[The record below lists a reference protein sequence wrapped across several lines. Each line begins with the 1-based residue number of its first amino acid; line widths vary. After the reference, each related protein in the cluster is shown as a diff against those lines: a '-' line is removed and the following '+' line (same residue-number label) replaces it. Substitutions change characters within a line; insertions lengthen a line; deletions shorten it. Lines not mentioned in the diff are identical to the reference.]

1 VALGKRQHKFSKLQG
16 YGVAL
21 GVFLIALALR
31 FVLFPVEIGLAF
43 LTFYPAMVLTF
54 ALCGIGPGVFL
65 TVLSSVTCFF
75 IFFPPYYSFEHNPVG
90 EIAVITFLFSAYLI
104 AKVIGQLRDTTFY
117 LRDLINNSPAGIIT
131 IDPRSGKLT
140 SANPVALK
148 LWGYCEEELYT
159 KSIDDLTPADEW
171 EVSRKRNEAL
181 FSGEVDSLHFEKRYL
196 RKDGSIFWAETYAS
210 TLKDA
215 RGNIRLFIG
224 YTTDIK
230 DRKRLEIEIN
240 ELNRDF
246 VIFLENTSDFIYFKD
261 QNSRFIFCS
270 QTLAKITG
278 HNSWRD
284 MIGKH
289 DQEVFPEDVAQIYS
303 KEEFPIFRD
312 GVPLLNKINPYY
324 DASGNKGW
332 VSTNKWPI
340 FNEIAQVVG
349 VFGISHDITQFKN
362 TQDALKVSE
371 DKYRALLEDQTE
383 LICRFHADGLI
394 LYVNDAYCRYF
405 GVSKDSVVGSHW
417 QPVVYEADL
426 PHIQAQLAALTP
438 ANDVVTTEIRVFV
451 KGNEIR
457 WGQFINRGFFD
468 QQGNLIEIQAVGRDI
483 TDRKRAEEKASQFFD
498 LLTKIANR
506 VPGVVYQLKL
516 RPDGSFCFPF
526 ASEAI
531 REIYR
536 VTPEQVREDASAV
549 FANIHPDD
557 LDGINRSI
565 NASADT
571 LTLWHY
577 EYRVKFKDGI
587 IRWLLGNAMPNRDE
601 DGSTTWHG
609 FITDITD
616 QKKLE
621 LVLQTESEKNLA
633 LLRNAS
639 DGIHILDQSGSII
652 EVSDSFCMMLGYTRE
667 ELLGMHVSSWDAEI
681 SSVEQLMAA
690 LKQQLDNPNRS
701 LFETRHRRKDG
712 SIFDVE
718 VSGQA
723 LILSGKQVL
732 FNSSRD
738 ISERKQTAAM
748 LAKSTKEIE
757 DLYDNAPCGYHSVD
771 QNGKFLFINATELA
785 WLGCAKEDVIG
796 KKKPSD
802 FFSPEGRVLYEKS
815 FPDFLKNGY
824 LKELEFELVGRDSS
838 RRVVSLNATTIL
850 DENGKYLMSRSVLF
864 DITRIK
870 EIQEALRISEERFR
884 IMANSAPVLIWIAGL
899 DKACHWFNKVWLDF
913 TGRTLEQEMGNGWA
927 EGVHPDDFDRCFE
940 VYSSHIDRREEFRME
955 YRLRRHDG
963 VYRWIDD
970 HGVPL
975 FDSKGNFSG
984 YIGSCIDVSDS
995 KQASLQLQNALQN
1008 LESQTARLETILKNA
1023 SDGIHIMDT
1032 GGNLL
1037 QFSETFARMLGY
1049 TYEETS
1055 QLNVADWEVN
1065 FSKEQLDDV
1074 FKKLLTTTSKFE
1086 TKHRRK
1092 DGSVFDVE
1100 INATEVILD
1109 GKSCLYASSRDITER
1124 KEHEQKLKQ
1133 LSIEQQAMLDNEL
1146 IGIIKLRNR
1155 QILWHNKAINRI
1167 FGYESDELIGIS
1179 TRILYPDILAYEEL
1193 GNAAYTVLNK
1203 NGLYRTQMEM
1213 VRKNGEIIWIDLN
1226 GALLSDQSL
1235 ESIWMMADITQLKQ
1249 HEAEMAIIAYHDIL
1263 TGLPNRLLV
1272 FDLLKQLLAQAERAN
1287 RKLAVC
1293 YLDLDG
1299 FKPINDNYGHN
1310 AGDQLL
1316 KEIANRMQASVRAND
1331 TVGRLGGDEF
1341 VLLLTDL
1348 ETIDEYQ
1355 VVVDRLTNAINQ
1367 PIYLSEAVQ
1376 VKIGVS
1382 IGITLFPNDGDDPD
1396 ILLRQADQAM
1406 YQAKQSGRNRVC
1418 LFTPDKK

>member
-1 VALGKRQHKFSKLQG
+1 LDLGKRQHKFSKLQG
-16 YGVAL
+16 YGIAL
-21 GVFLIALALR
+21 GIF
-31 FVLFPVEIGLAF
+31 F
-43 LTFYPAMVLTF
+43 
-54 ALCGIGPGVFL
+54 
-65 TVLSSVTCFF
+65 TVLSSVTCYF
-75 IFFPPYYSFEHNPVG
+75 IFFTPYYSFEHNEVG

-117 LRDLINNSPAGIIT
+117 LRDLINTSPAGIIT
-131 IDPRSGKLT
+131 IDPSSRKLT
-140 SANPVALK
+140 SANPVAVK
-148 LWGYCEEELYT
+148 LWGYSEEELQT
-159 KSIDDLTPADEW
+159 KTILDLTPPEDW
-171 EVSRKRNEAL
+171 EISRKRNEAL
-181 FSGEVDSLHFEKRYL
+181 FSGKVDSLHLEKRYL
-196 RKDGSIFWAETYAS
+196 RKDGSTFWAETYAS
-210 TLKDA
+210 MLKDA
-215 RGNIRLFIG
+215 RGKIRLFIG
-224 YTTDIK
+224 NTTDIT
-230 DRKRLEIEIN
+230 DRKLLETKIN

-303 KEEFPIFRD
+303 KEELPIFRD
-312 GVPLLNKINPYY
+312 GVPMLNKINPYY
-324 DASGNKGW
+324 DTSGNKGW

-340 FNEIAQVVG
+340 LNESGQVVG

-371 DKYRALLEDQTE
+371 DKYRSLLEDQTE
-383 LICRFHADGLI
+383 LICRFQADGVI
-394 LYVNDAYCRYF
+394 LYVNDAFCRYF
-405 GVSKDSVVGSHW
+405 RVSKDSIVGAHW

-426 PHIQAQLAALTP
+426 PHIQTQLAALTP
-438 ANDVVTTEIRVFV
+438 ANDVVTIENRVFA

-468 QQGNLIEIQAVGRDI
+468 QQGNLLEIQAVGRDI
-483 TDRKRAEEKASQFFD
+483 TDRKCAEEKASQFFD
-498 LLTKIANR
+498 LLTQIANR
-506 VPGVVYQLKL
+506 VPGVVYQFKL

-557 LDGINRSI
+557 LDGIVLSI
-565 NASADT
+565 KASADT
-571 LTLWHY
+571 LSLWHH
-577 EYRVKFKDGI
+577 EYRVKFKDGTI
-587 IRWLLGNAMPNRDE
+587 QWRLGNAMPNRDE

-609 FITDITD
+609 FITDISD

-639 DGIHILDQSGSII
+639 DGITIMDIDGRLL
-652 EVSDSFCMMLGYTRE
+652 EVSDAFCNMLGYTRDE
-667 ELLGMHVSSWDAEI
+667 VIGVHVSQWDTGF
-681 SSVEQLMAA
+681 SSVEEQIVVV
-690 LKQQLDNPNRS
+690 KQQFDNPNRCQ
-701 LFETRHRRKDG
+701 FETRYRCKDG

-718 VSGQA
+718 VSSKA

-738 ISERKQTAAM
+738 ITKRKQLATM

-771 QNGKFLFINATELA
+771 LDGRFLFINATELA
-785 WLGCAKEDVIG
+785 WLGCSKEDVIG

-802 FFSPEGRVLYEKS
+802 FFSPEGRALFEKS
-815 FPDFLKNGY
+815 FPEFLKKGSV
-824 LKELEFELVGRDSS
+824 KDLEFELVGRDSP
-838 RRVVSLNATTIL
+838 RRVVSLNASAIL
-850 DENGKYLMSRSVLF
+850 DDNGKYLMSRSVMF
-864 DITRIK
+864 DITQIK
-870 EIQEALRISEERFR
+870 ETQEALRASEERFR

-899 DKACHWFNKVWLDF
+899 DKACHWFNNVWLDF
-913 TGRTLEQEMGNGWA
+913 TGRTLEQEIGNGWA
-927 EGVHPDDFDRCFE
+927 EGVHPDDFERCLE
-940 VYSSHIDRREEFRME
+940 VYISHFDRREEFRME

-963 VYRWIDD
+963 IYRWIDD

-975 FDSKGNFSG
+975 LDSKGNFSG
-984 YIGSCIDVSDS
+984 YIGSCIDVSES
-995 KQASLQLQNALQN
+995 KEASLQLQGALHS
-1008 LESQTARLETILKNA
+1008 LESQTTRLETILKNA
-1023 SDGIHIMDT
+1023 SDGIHILDRR
-1032 GGNLL
+1032 GNLL
-1037 QFSETFARMLGY
+1037 QFSEAFARMLGY
-1049 TYEETS
+1049 TNEETS

-1074 FKKLLTTTSKFE
+1074 LKNQVTTTSKFE

-1124 KEHEQKLKQ
+1124 KVFEQKLRQ
-1133 LSIEQQAMLDNEL
+1133 FSLEQQVMLDNEM
-1146 IGIIKLRNR
+1146 IGIIKLQNR
-1155 QILWHNKAINRI
+1155 HIIWKNKAMNRI
-1167 FGYESDELIGIS
+1167 FGYDSYELIGQGTKNFYVDS
-1179 TRILYPDILAYEEL
+1179 HVYQEL
-1193 GNAAYTVLNK
+1193 GDKAYSILQS
-1203 NGLYRTQMEM
+1203 NGVYRTQVEM
-1213 VRKNGEIIWIDLN
+1213 LKKSGEHIWIDMS
-1226 GALLSDQSL
+1226 GVMLSEETN
-1235 ESIWMMADITQLKQ
+1235 ESMWMLADITLMKQ
-1249 HEAEMAIIAYHDIL
+1249 HEAEIAIIAYHDIL

-1272 FDLLKQLLAQAERAN
+1272 FDLLKQSLAYAERSN
-1287 RKLAVC
+1287 RMLAVC

-1299 FKPINDNYGHN
+1299 FKPINDNYGHH

-1316 KEIANRMQASVRAND
+1316 KEIANRMQAAVRAND

-1348 ETIDEYQ
+1348 ETIEEYQ
-1355 VVVDRLTNAINQ
+1355 FVVERLTNAINQ
-1367 PIYLSEAVQ
+1367 PIYLGEAVQ
-1376 VKIGVS
+1376 VKVGVS
-1382 IGITLFPNDGDDPD
+1382 IGIALFPSDGDDPD
-1396 ILLRQADQAM
+1396 LLLRQADQAM